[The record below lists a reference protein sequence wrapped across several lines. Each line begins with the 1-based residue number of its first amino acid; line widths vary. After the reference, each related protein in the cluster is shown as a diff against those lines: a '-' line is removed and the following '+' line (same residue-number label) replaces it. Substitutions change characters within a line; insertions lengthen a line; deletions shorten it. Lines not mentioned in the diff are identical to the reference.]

1 MSVAI
6 LALLFTLGLPIVSI
20 IIVVAGYSLAK
31 LRFQELSSISLLT
44 RMGTSSWKFNESW
57 ASTLTAVGAILGLI
71 LAAEVIPK
79 QPQTFSTT
87 TYVMLNLLFGAGIVA
102 ATLTYNAIRW
112 PKNVDV
118 FEKGHPVIV
127 DGERVQTT
135 ENQGFVLV
143 FLIASSMTL
152 WALFGQLLTTWL
164 LLDEITRPL
173 SPFVETF
180 ARIVIPLSAFL
191 AAVYGI
197 ASIPWTLINQT
208 NRKGRDKDWIMM

>member
-1 MSVAI
+1 MSAAI
-6 LALLFTLGLPIVSI
+6 LARLFTLVLPIISI
-20 IIVVAGYSLAK
+20 TIVVAGYSLAK
-31 LRFQELSSISLLT
+31 LRFRELRSIGLLT

-87 TYVMLNLLFGAGIVA
+87 TYVMLNLLFSAGIVA

-118 FEKGHPVIV
+118 FDKGRPMIV
-127 DGERVQTT
+127 DEERVQTT

-143 FLIASSMTL
+143 FLVASSMTL

-180 ARIVIPLSAFL
+180 TRIVIPLSAFL
-191 AAVYGI
+191 TAVYGI

-208 NRKGRDKDWIMM
+208 NRKGRNKDWIMM